1 MADGFCGPLFDLGL
15 DQRSRRAL
23 VYEDAEL
30 TLVDEKTACRSLSIR
45 VERDRLDREITNV
58 PADHDTDETEEATG
72 NRVHV
77 LGAVLH
83 TPISKHGPSSRKG
96 SKTPG
101 K

>member
-1 MADGFCGPLFDLGL
+1 MADRLCGPLFDLGL
-15 DQRSRRAL
+15 DLRSRRAL
-23 VYEDAEL
+23 VYDDAEL
-30 TLVDEKTACRSLSIR
+30 ILVDEEAACRSLSIR
-45 VERDRLDREITNV
+45 VERDRLDGEITDV
-58 PADHDTDETEEATG
+58 PADHDTDETEQATG

-96 SKTPG
+96 SKSPG